1 MLKHLFLIIFLF
13 ICFKGFSQCVPNTI
27 YQDSTGN
34 IWPKTGFSDG
44 NIGQYYY
51 NFWDMKAPT
60 TLIEAAQ
67 GDTAFVTVDTF
78 GSIIYIGDWP
88 VDSVVTID
96 IHNLPPGISV
106 DCTLPNCTYEGG
118 DIGCANIQ
126 GYPTSPGYYNLA
138 IVTNLYTHGVVSI
151 TVGGVPLTIPVEL
164 DYFSVTGTYDT
175 VSRYSIQINE
185 ATSIYNHIAHNETQI
200 INDNQNITMI
210 IPSNTI
216 QKCNI
221 NLINSVGQIIVKKKV
236 LLSYGNNTI
245 KLDNINYKG
254 IYIANI
260 QKLGIHES
268 QYIKFYK

>member
-1 MLKHLFLIIFLF
+1 M
-13 ICFKGFSQCVPNTI
+13 PNTI

-44 NIGQYYY
+44 YLGQYYY

-60 TLIEAAQ
+60 TLIEAAL

-78 GSIIYIGDWP
+78 GSTIYIGDWP

-126 GYPTSPGYYNLA
+126 GYPTSVGNYNLA

-151 TVGGVPLTIPVEL
+151 TVGGVPLTIPVEI

-185 ATSIYNHIAHNETQI
+185 ATSIYNPINHTKNRI
-200 INDNQNITMI
+200 IHDNQNITI
-210 IPSNTI
+210 SIPSNII

-221 NLINSVGQIIVKKKV
+221 NVINSVGQKIFNKKV
-236 LLSYGNNTI
+236 LLSNGNNTI
-245 KLDNINYKG
+245 KLDNINSKG
-254 IYIANI
+254 LYIANI
-260 QKLGIHES
+260 QKLGTYDS
-268 QYIKFYK
+268 QYMKFYK